1 MALDAAYAKNL
12 AAKAPMEDDSDMVAL
27 GGAGDD
33 EGAEGEDEDAN
44 AAVSQSAFDDFAKAA
59 GFKAS
64 PGAYAAFKEA
74 VHACMK
80 G

>member
-12 AAKAPMEDDSDMVAL
+12 AAKAPMEEDAEMTAL
-27 GGAGDD
+27 GGPD
-33 EGAEGEDEDAN
+33 EAKEPEDEDAN